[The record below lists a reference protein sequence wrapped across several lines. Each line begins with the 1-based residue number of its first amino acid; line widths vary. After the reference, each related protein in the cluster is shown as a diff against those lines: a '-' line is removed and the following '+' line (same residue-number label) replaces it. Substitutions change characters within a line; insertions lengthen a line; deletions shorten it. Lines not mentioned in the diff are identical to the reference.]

1 MNTISI
7 LTTTLTWIT
16 QGFFFGIGIIAATD
30 LVAYLKPIFKNKF
43 RAKLQR
49 PL

>member
-1 MNTISI
+1 MNTVSM

-30 LVAYLKPIFKNKF
+30 LIAYLKPIVKAKFKANLKGS
-43 RAKLQR
+43 L
-49 PL
+49 

>member
-1 MNTISI
+1 MNSI
-7 LTTTLTWIT
+7 AIFTTTLTWIT

-30 LVAYLKPIFKNKF
+30 LVAYLKPII